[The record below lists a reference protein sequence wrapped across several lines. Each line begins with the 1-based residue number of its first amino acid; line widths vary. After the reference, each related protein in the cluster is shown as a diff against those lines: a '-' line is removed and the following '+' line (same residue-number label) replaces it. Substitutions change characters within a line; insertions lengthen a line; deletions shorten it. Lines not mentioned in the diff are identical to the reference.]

1 MGSQIVNDHLQMAS
15 GYKKK
20 KKYKISVLQTGLYLD
35 WMSLIS
41 VEVAAG
47 ATTTH
52 GHSCGP
58 GTDPAMGAGSFA
70 VDQRHGITRHIHSVF
85 PHIVLQ
91 GYFLF
96 AAQDTLKVSP
106 QNHHQLKQAE
116 LGALLTSSAPSTG
129 SICHS

>member
-1 MGSQIVNDHLQMAS
+1 M
-15 GYKKK
+15 
-20 KKYKISVLQTGLYLD
+20 LQTGLYLD
-35 WMSLIS
+35 SKSLIS

-47 ATTTH
+47 ATTIH
-52 GHSCGP
+52 VHSCGP
-58 GTDPAMGAGSFA
+58 GTAPAMGAGSFA
-70 VDQRHGITRHIHSVF
+70 MDQRHGITGHIHSIF

-96 AAQDTLKVSP
+96 AAQDTLKVSS